1 MSIMLPREF
10 DTKLAASLANECL
23 HITPTSVKACSKGM
37 YNSVFYID
45 SDIGR
50 VVLKVAP
57 DPNIP
62 CMTSEINML
71 AAEIDALRRAKWLG
85 IPLPEPLAVDES
97 INPRFFFMTYI
108 EGECLCGL
116 TERLDKWMLEAF
128 RDELLWLGTK

>member
-10 DTKLAASLANECL
+10 DAKLAALLANECL

-37 YNSVFYID
+37 YNSVFFID

-71 AAEIDALRRAKWLG
+71 AAEVDALRRAKGLG
-85 IPLPEPLAVDES
+85 IPMPEPLAVDES
-97 INPRFFFMTYI
+97 INPRFFVTYI
-108 EGECLCGL
+108 EGEHLCGL

>member
-1 MSIMLPREF
+1 MTIILPREL
-10 DTKLAASLANECL
+10 DEKLAASLANEYL
-23 HITPTSVKACSKGM
+23 HITPSSVTTCYNGM
-37 YNSVFYID
+37 YNSVYFID

-71 AAEIDALRRAKWLG
+71 AAEIDALRRAKGLG

-108 EGECLCGL
+108 EGERFCEL

>member
-1 MSIMLPREF
+1 
-10 DTKLAASLANECL
+10 
-23 HITPTSVKACSKGM
+23 M
-37 YNSVFYID
+37 YNSVYFID

-71 AAEIDALRRAKWLG
+71 AAEVDALRRAMWLG
-85 IPLPEPLAVDES
+85 IPMPEPLAVDES
-97 INPRFFFMTYI
+97 INPRFFMTYI
-108 EGECLCGL
+108 EDERLCGL
-116 TERLDKWMLEAF
+116 TERLDKWMPEAF

>member
-1 MSIMLPREF
+1 MSKILPREF
-10 DTKLAASLANECL
+10 DAKLAASLANECL
-23 HITPTSVKACSKGM
+23 HITPASVKACSKGM
-37 YNSVFYID
+37 YNSVFFID

-50 VVLKVAP
+50 VVLKAAP

-71 AAEIDALRRAKWLG
+71 AAEVDALRRAKWLG

-97 INPRFFFMTYI
+97 ISPRFFMTYI
-108 EGECLCGL
+108 EGERLCGL

>member
-1 MSIMLPREF
+1 MSIILPREL
-10 DTKLAASLANECL
+10 DEKLAASLANEYL
-23 HITPTSVKACSKGM
+23 HITPSSVTTCYNGM
-37 YNSVFYID
+37 YNSVYFID

-71 AAEIDALRRAKWLG
+71 AAEVDALRRAKGLG
-85 IPLPEPLAVDES
+85 IPMPEPLAVDES

-108 EGECLCGL
+108 EGERLCGL

>member
-1 MSIMLPREF
+1 
-10 DTKLAASLANECL
+10 
-23 HITPTSVKACSKGM
+23 M
-37 YNSVFYID
+37 YNSVYFID

-57 DPNIP
+57 DPNIS

-71 AAEIDALRRAKWLG
+71 DAEIDALRRAKWLG

-108 EGECLCGL
+108 EGERLCGL

>member
-1 MSIMLPREF
+1 
-10 DTKLAASLANECL
+10 
-23 HITPTSVKACSKGM
+23 M
-37 YNSVFYID
+37 YNSVYFID

-50 VVLKVAP
+50 GVLKAAP
-57 DPNIP
+57 DPNIS

-71 AAEIDALRRAKWLG
+71 AAEIDALRRAKGLG

-108 EGECLCGL
+108 EGERLCGL
-116 TERLDKWMLEAF
+116 TERLDKWMFEAF

>member
-71 AAEIDALRRAKWLG
+71 AAEVDALRRAKELG

-108 EGECLCGL
+108 EGERLCGL
-116 TERLDKWMLEAF
+116 TERLDKWMFEAF